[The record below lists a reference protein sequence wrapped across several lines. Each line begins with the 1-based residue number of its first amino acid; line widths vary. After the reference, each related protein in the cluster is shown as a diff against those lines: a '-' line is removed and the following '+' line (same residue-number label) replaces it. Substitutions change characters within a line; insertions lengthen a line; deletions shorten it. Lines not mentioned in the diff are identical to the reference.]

1 MATVERED
9 LSQPLALRAGT
20 LAEAF
25 LRTASERADHFAL
38 RTPRGRVQI
47 TWHQYR
53 QRVERIAGGLASLGV
68 QRGDTVGLM
77 MLNRP
82 EFHLVD
88 TAALMLGATPF
99 SIYNTLTAEQIE
111 YLFTNAGNRV
121 VVTEQAF
128 VPVIGDARRRVPALE
143 HVIVVDRREYGA
155 LTLEDLE
162 SRGSSEFD
170 FMRHAAAVQP
180 EDVATIIYT
189 SGTTGPPKGVEL
201 THANV
206 IAECRA
212 VSARLPTQVG
222 GRTTSFLPSA
232 HIADRWSAHYFVSM
246 MYGGTITSI
255 PDPRTIAAHL
265 RDVRPTA
272 WGAVPRVWEKIKA
285 ALEAKGMLDPSLLGE
300 EQKAAIRYRLG
311 LDQARWLV
319 SGAAPTP
326 VEVLEYFHALGL
338 PILELWGMSEASC
351 CVTINPPGAARIG
364 TCGPVLD
371 GVDLRLAPDGEVLVR
386 GPIVMA
392 GYRGEPAMT
401 AMAIDG
407 DGWLHSGD
415 IGTLDADGYLSI
427 IDRKKEIIINSA
439 GKNMSPANIEA
450 RLKAAHPLIG
460 QAVAIG
466 DRRPYVVALLVLD
479 PEVAGHFASDRGLPE
494 STRVLAEHVAVRDV
508 LSEAVRIA
516 NRRLSRVEQ
525 IKTFAVIG
533 DDWQPGGDELT
544 PTMKLRRKPIA
555 AKYAA
560 VIDSLYSERR
570 GEDTLAAL

>member
-9 LSQPLALRAGT
+9 LSQPLALRAST

-25 LRTASERADHFAL
+25 LRTVSERADHFAL

-53 QRVERIAGGLASLGV
+53 QRVERIAAGLAGLGIG
-68 QRGDTVGLM
+68 RGDTVGLM
-77 MLNRP
+77 LLNRP

-99 SIYNTLTAEQIE
+99 SIYNTSTAEQIE
-111 YLFTNAGNRV
+111 HAFTNAGNRI

-128 VPVIGDARRRVPALE
+128 VPVIAEARRRVPGLE
-143 HVIVVDRREYGA
+143 HVVVVDRREYGA

-162 SRGSSEFD
+162 NRGASDFD

-180 EDVATIIYT
+180 DDVATIIYT

-201 THANV
+201 THANL

-212 VSARLPTQVG
+212 LSTRLPTVIG

-232 HIADRWSAHYFVSM
+232 NIGDRWAAHYYVSL

-255 PDPRTIAAHL
+255 PDPRTVAAHL

-272 WGAVPRVWEKIKA
+272 WGAVPRTWEKIKA
-285 ALEAKGMLDPSLLGE
+285 GLEAKGIHDPSLLAE

-319 SGAAPTP
+319 CGAAPCQI
-326 VEVLEYFHALGL
+326 EVLEYFDALGL
-338 PILELWGMSEASC
+338 PILELWGMTETSC
-351 CVTINPPGAARIG
+351 CVTINPPRAQRYG

-371 GVDLRLAPDGEVLVR
+371 GIELRLAADGEVLVR
-386 GPIVMA
+386 GPVVMA

-401 AMAIDG
+401 GMAIDG
-407 DGWLHSGD
+407 EGWLHTGD

-427 IDRKKEIIINSA
+427 VDRKKEIIINSA

-450 RLKAAHPLIG
+450 RLKASHPLIG

-494 STRVLAEHVAVRDV
+494 SARILAEHAAVRDV
-508 LSEAVRIA
+508 LSEAVGIA

-525 IKTFAVIG
+525 IKSFAVIG

-560 VIDSLYSERR
+560 VIDALYSERR